1 MTNKPPQILL
11 ALALMTAV
19 LGAHLFSQAP
29 TISVVFSADRNPI
42 PATAVA
48 VLTWNAEGAASCTA
62 SGQANWTGSKPAS
75 GTAEFT
81 VERDVTLVLEC
92 RNGARTGTASLALA
106 TLKTTFSLPSA
117 TPHWMSIPVD
127 VDADGFQEIV
137 MTTMDQRGPT
147 ELTPPTPIFVL
158 GARDS
163 LVTNMTGTLFPSG
176 APLVYSGKM
185 VSGDFDGDGAVDLMS
200 CDRGRSPGIQPPS
213 DALGTLGIWR
223 GKNQVFLQ
231 RDGRF
236 VDVTA
241 GYPDTIAC
249 HWGCSA
255 STVDGPRGPA
265 SLVVSSFG
273 LAPGFSQ
280 AYLLRWNGSR
290 FDLTKHLAAKGLFDL
305 WGWSAGGDFNGDG
318 FGDVVGVRRVMW
330 GGVQYLDATLPA
342 SKVEQAGFTFMRGTL
357 VADFTGDGIQDLVRT
372 SSLAEPT
379 LAGARF
385 ALYPGARGTSLTE
398 KLDAFPDV
406 GTYNPSDFGNELNA
420 VDVNFDGFLDI
431 AEFGTVYTFGSP
443 NRPPTAVWL
452 NDGTG
457 RFSLAR
463 WSDPMQSS
471 GSGGCTLY
479 QAYFLKTPDP
489 RAFNLVLGSCAHNY
503 MTRLVTPEFPLT
515 FTR

>member
-1 MTNKPPQILL
+1 MTNKTPRILL
-11 ALALMTAV
+11 AVAVTTAA

-29 TISVVFSADRNPI
+29 AISVAFSADRNPI
-42 PATAVA
+42 PATAVS
-48 VLTWNAEGAASCTA
+48 VLTWSAEGATSCTA
-62 SGQANWTGSKPAS
+62 SGHTSWTGSKPAS
-75 GTAEFT
+75 GTFEFT
-81 VERDVTLVLEC
+81 VARDVTLMLEC
-92 RNGARTGTASLALA
+92 RNGARTGTASLALT
-106 TLKTTFSLPSA
+106 TLKTTFSLPSS

-127 VDADGFQEIV
+127 VNADGFEEIV
-137 MTTMDQRGPT
+137 MTTMDQRGIS
-147 ELTPPTPIFVL
+147 EVTPPTPIYVL

-163 LVTNMTGTLFPSG
+163 VVTDMTGTLFPSG

-185 VSGDFDGDGAVDLMS
+185 VSGDFDGDGTVDLMS
-200 CDRGRSPGIQPPS
+200 CDRGRSPGTQPPV
-213 DALGTLGIWR
+213 DALGTVPIWR

-231 RDGRF
+231 RNGRF

-265 SLVVSSFG
+265 SMVISSFG

-280 AYLLRWNGSR
+280 AYLLRWNGSK
-290 FDLTKHLAAKGLFDL
+290 FDLTKYLAAKGVFDN

-318 FGDVVGVRRVMW
+318 FGDVVGLRRVMW
-330 GGVQYLDATLPA
+330 GGPQYQDGTVSA
-342 SKVEQAGFTFMRGTL
+342 SKVEQAGYTFMRGSL

-372 SSLAEPT
+372 SGLEAPT

-385 ALYPGARGTSLTE
+385 ALYAGARGNSLAE

-406 GTYNPSDFGNELNA
+406 GTYNLSDFGNELNA
-420 VDVNFDGFLDI
+420 LDVNFDGFLDI
-431 AEFGTVYTFGSP
+431 AEFGTVYTFGSVQ
-443 NRPPTAVWL
+443 RAPTSVWL

-457 RFSLAR
+457 RFSQAH
-463 WSDPMQSS
+463 WSDPMQSVA
-471 GSGGCTLY
+471 GNCALY

-489 RAFNLVLGSCAHNY
+489 RAFNLVLGSCSHDY
-503 MTRLVTPEFPLT
+503 LTRTVTPEFPLT